1 MPSFHYEAER
11 WGIQFVVDSKSFA
24 ERHSPFF
31 RGSPLPP
38 APPPPSPAAS
48 AATAARSVT
57 SAPAGPALPH
67 CAAAQAE
74 GPPLRVKGRS
84 RFRPRGTVLPSRA
97 LTGHRVP
104 AAAASWVREAS
115 LRRPGS
121 GKVARPGEPAEGGS
135 VLLAWSPVA
144 LPSPRATG
152 RDFRKELG
160 EPVLIRARVG
170 HQDHPLPPPQT

>member
-38 APPPPSPAAS
+38 APPSPSPAAA

-67 CAAAQAE
+67 CAAAGAE
-74 GPPLRVKGRS
+74 NPPLGVKGRS
-84 RFRPRGTVLPSRA
+84 RFRPRGTVQRSRA
-97 LTGHRVP
+97 FAGHLVF
-104 AAAASWVREAS
+104 AADATRVREAS
-115 LRRPGS
+115 VTPGVDGRHGQGS
-121 GKVARPGEPAEGGS
+121 RQREGPASSRG
-135 VLLAWSPVA
+135 A
-144 LPSPRATG
+144 L
-152 RDFRKELG
+152 
-160 EPVLIRARVG
+160 
-170 HQDHPLPPPQT
+170 